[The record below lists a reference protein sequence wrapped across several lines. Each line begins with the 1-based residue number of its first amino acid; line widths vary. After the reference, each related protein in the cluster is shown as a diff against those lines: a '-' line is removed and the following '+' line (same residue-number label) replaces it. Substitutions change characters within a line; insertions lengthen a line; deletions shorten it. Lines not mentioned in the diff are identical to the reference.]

1 MSKQQ
6 FNAEELAKLFHK
18 IHQRLDW
25 LTCAIK
31 ECCSKIPI
39 NIGDG
44 IGLFKRLA
52 NNKWEFKSLV
62 EGDNITITETTEEI
76 IISSQ
81 ATPFSCEDVNE
92 CLGISDTGESNKFL
106 NEQGDFVTVSGFTC
120 SDLDSCSTSNLQE
133 GSRLYFTDGRAVT
146 ALTGQNI
153 SLFTNNSGFITSSAL
168 SPYLTITSAAST
180 YQPIG
185 SYLTSISG
193 LNISQLNNDSGYIT
207 EAIADTKYYSITN
220 PSSFITS
227 SALTPYL
234 LSSTASSTYEPII
247 TPGTISQYYR
257 GDKTFQTLDKSTV
270 GLGNVDNTSDSSK
283 PISTATQTALDL
295 KANKSDVETILF
307 KTITPTVVT
316 GKTVE
321 TCIYS
326 IPLPVD
332 GLNYRI
338 EVSSQAQISLF
349 GGSAISHRLRVG
361 TYLSPIDGAS
371 GADAIGN
378 QTVLGFKS
386 ESTSVGFP
394 VTRRF
399 KYFGGATG
407 SIFGISA
414 IINTNDDNAS
424 STTSI
429 TLKSA
434 DLTTQHY
441 LYVSFNPSIIGAIVT
456 HLMLTIKVIK
466 I

>member
-1 MSKQQ
+1 MSKQN
-6 FNAEELAKLFHK
+6 FDSEELVKLFHK

-31 ECCSKIPI
+31 ECCSKISI

-81 ATPFSCEDVNE
+81 ATPFSCEDVN
-92 CLGISDTGESNKFL
+92 
-106 NEQGDFVTVSGFTC
+106 
-120 SDLDSCSTSNLQE
+120 SCSTSNLQE

-168 SPYLTITSAAST
+168 SPYLTIASAVST

-207 EAIADTKYYSITN
+207 ESNADLKYYSITN

-247 TPGTISQYYR
+247 TSGTTSQYYR
-257 GDKTFQTLDKSTV
+257 GDKTFQNLDKSTI
-270 GLGNVDNTSDSSK
+270 GLSNVDNTSDSSK
-283 PISTATQTALDL
+283 PISIATQTALDL
-295 KANKSDVETILF
+295 KVNKSDVAIVLF
-307 KTITPTVVT
+307 KSITQTIVT
-316 GKTVE
+316 GKTLE
-321 TCIYS
+321 TSIYA
-326 IPLPVD
+326 IPLPTD
-332 GLNYRI
+332 GLNYMLK
-338 EVSSQAQISLF
+338 VYSQAQVSTF
-349 GGSAISHRLRVG
+349 AGGAITHRLRVG
-361 TYLSPIDGAS
+361 SYASPIDGII
-371 GADAIGN
+371 GANSIGL
-378 QTVLGFKS
+378 QTVIAING
-386 ESTSVGFP
+386 VGGANQCP
-394 VTRRF
+394 VTRNFIWR
-399 KYFGGATG
+399 GGASGSIYGISTG
-407 SIFGISA
+407 SNIP
-414 IINTNDDNAS
+414 DDANSLGVFSTLAS
-424 STTSI
+424 
-429 TLKSA
+429 K
-434 DLTTQHY
+434 DFTTQHY
-441 LYVSFNPSIIGAIVT
+441 LYVSFNPSNTGAVIQHNQILVT
-456 HLMLTIKVIK
+456 LIK